1 MMKRTLF
8 VASLALLSVL
18 SVGSAAQ
25 AGEGDP
31 PFTIGSRPAWYLM
44 GGVTTGG
51 TIVTHDRGWYVGGEV
66 SVVRLREGKFI
77 GLYGDGYYEF
87 GINRTYATSGIEL
100 GYKFLGI
107 DGGGAARIGGRHI
120 EWGPTG
126 RLFVSLG
133 ILTLYARYA
142 YFYETLRADND
153 HVIQIGGLLKF
164 PFAAWGVGTK

>member
-1 MMKRTLF
+1 MKLRHCLLAS
-8 VASLALLSVL
+8 VAVPLSLLVTGGAR
-18 SVGSAAQ
+18 

-31 PFTIGSRPAWYLM
+31 AFTIGARPAWYVM
-44 GGVTTGG
+44 GGLTTGG
-51 TIVTHDRGWYVGGEV
+51 TIVTHDRGWYVGGEL

-100 GYKFLGI
+100 GYKILGI

-153 HVIQIGGLLKF
+153 HVVQIGGLLKF
-164 PFAAWGVGTK
+164 PFAAWGVK